1 MKKPN
6 HNRQGFLNYLTT
18 IRAVEQDKEK
28 FLDAAKLQRHES
40 TTPNN
45 NAILCAILGGIV
57 LICTI
62 LVLGYLSGSFIHAL
76 IAVGVIAFFGI
87 VALN

>member
-6 HNRQGFLNYLTT
+6 PNRQGFLNYLDT
-18 IRAVEQDKEK
+18 IRGIERDKEK
-28 FLDAAKLQRHES
+28 FLEAAHLQRHES
-40 TTPNN
+40 TAPKNN
-45 NAILCAILGGIV
+45 IMPFAILGGIV
-57 LICTI
+57 LLCTI
-62 LVLGYLSGSFIHAL
+62 LVLGYLSDSFIHAL